1 MKKTLALFDFDN
13 TITYVDSS
21 LSFYKFLYNSK
32 ILFLYN
38 HYFLCFNYVLL
49 NRFRLINYLKLKR
62 KRLDIHTSKF
72 DDSQLL
78 NLSEVFYEKCFHK
91 ILNPKAIQRINW
103 HKNQGHE
110 LWVISASYDFIL
122 EKWTRKIGVML
133 LTNKTFYNN
142 GLRIQIGNDMNF
154 EEKVNAI
161 KNVVNLDEYNDIY
174 AYGDSE
180 GDNQMLGIATKK
192 YYKYFN

>member
-1 MKKTLALFDFDN
+1 M
-13 TITYVDSS
+13 
-21 LSFYKFLYNSK
+21 
-32 ILFLYN
+32 
-38 HYFLCFNYVLL
+38 
-49 NRFRLINYLKLKR
+49 
-62 KRLDIHTSKF
+62 
-72 DDSQLL
+72 
-78 NLSEVFYEKCFHK
+78 
-91 ILNPKAIQRINW
+91 NPKAIQRINW